1 MRPNG
6 CQPQYSP
13 PMNLFIVRHAIAEQG
28 EPDAEREL
36 TQEGARKMKRAVQ
49 GMRELGWSF
58 ERILTSPWRRAV
70 ATADLLAPLCDDDPI
85 TTELLCEKPRA
96 ELLALI
102 AETGQ
107 TTAVVGHEPWLSEL
121 AAWLAFGDTRHGE
134 AFELK
139 KAGVVWLEGAAVP
152 GGMKIRAML
161 PPKILRELR

>member
-1 MRPNG
+1 
-6 CQPQYSP
+6 
-13 PMNLFIVRHAIAEQG
+13 MNLFVIRHAIAEPG

-36 TQEGARKMKRAVQ
+36 TPEGTKKMKRAVR
-49 GMRELGWSF
+49 GMRELGWSVD
-58 ERILTSPWRRAV
+58 RILTSPWRRAA
-70 ATADLLAPLCDDDPI
+70 ATAELLGPLCEEDPI

-121 AAWLAFGDTRHGE
+121 VAWLAFGDSRHAE
-134 AFELK
+134 AIDLK
-139 KAGVVWLEGAAVP
+139 KGGAILLEGAAVP
-152 GGMKIRAML
+152 GGMKIRALL